1 MNPNN
6 VEKEKSL
13 TFLEEVIERNNDL
26 SLRLRDSIERLTKC
40 RVKLTGNL
48 DPDPSKD
55 KQQVEVCPTEDSL
68 SSSLING
75 QYSLNEMIGVL
86 ESEVTKLTQY
96 I

>member
-1 MNPNN
+1 MNANT

-13 TFLEEVIERNNDL
+13 TFLEEAIERNKDL
-26 SLRLRDSIERLTKC
+26 SLRLHDSIERLTKC

-48 DPDPSKD
+48 DSDPNVD
-55 KQQVEVCPTEDSL
+55 KQESVLTTDDSL
-68 SSSLING
+68 SSCIING
-75 QYSLNEMIGVL
+75 QYSLNELIGVL